1 MKAAVTREAGI
12 IKMEEV
18 PEPETGPNQVK
29 VKIAY
34 AGLCGTDPE
43 NLEQR
48 FGLMP
53 PEVYKQ
59 PRILGHEASGII
71 AEIGSNIEKGKF
83 KVGQRVAIIRLHRR
97 RRVGKTHRRR
107 SRLGEWPRGSAF
119 QAVARGHQPL
129 MSLGPLD
136 PMLGS
141 SPAPPP
147 AACPPS
153 Q

>member
-18 PEPETGPNQVK
+18 PDPKIKPDQIK

-59 PRILGHEASGII
+59 ARILGHEASGTI
-71 AEIGSNIEKGKF
+71 AAIGKDVKGDF
-83 KVGQRVAIIRLHRR
+83 KVGQRVAMNF
-97 RRVGKTHRRR
+97 R
-107 SRLGEWPRGSAF
+107 SAC
-119 QAVARGHQPL
+119 GHCYYCQNG
-129 MSLGPLD
+129 MEHFCRTAE
-136 PMLGS
+136 GS
-141 SPAPPP
+141 SGSFAEYAVYPESAV
-147 AACPPS
+147 
-153 Q
+153 